1 MGQFGNVATNPAN
14 GAPQPSTIGNGAR
27 RVIAALRGRDI
38 DAEPLLLAAG
48 LRHVDWEDRAAVVS
62 AAGEAR
68 LIELA
73 AEAAEI
79 SEFGLRLAES
89 ANPRDSGL
97 LYFLLNAAPTVREI
111 ARLLTRYMSTV
122 NASIRW
128 KARLLPDGGELLELL
143 YAGLSRKR
151 LDQTTE
157 YHLGVA
163 IRHIRQ
169 ITGRCVSPTAVSFA
183 HYRMS
188 GRRDLER
195 YFNCPV
201 EFAQPADRLV
211 LSRQALDTP
220 NPSADPRLFDI
231 LEPYVER
238 AAKALDVNPESY
250 RDTVESKLY
259 RSLKSGEP
267 KVEAIA
273 PLLAV
278 SPRTL
283 ERRLAEEG
291 TSFSE
296 ILDHLRRSLA
306 LRYLEEAATGPDT
319 GLAAPRL

>member
-1 MGQFGNVATNPAN
+1 M
-14 GAPQPSTIGNGAR
+14 
-27 RVIAALRGRDI
+27 
-38 DAEPLLLAAG
+38 
-48 LRHVDWEDRAAVVS
+48 
-62 AAGEAR
+62 
-68 LIELA
+68 
-73 AEAAEI
+73 
-79 SEFGLRLAES
+79 
-89 ANPRDSGL
+89 
-97 LYFLLNAAPTVREI
+97 
-111 ARLLTRYMSTV
+111 
-122 NASIRW
+122 
-128 KARLLPDGGELLELL
+128 
-143 YAGLSRKR
+143 
-151 LDQTTE
+151 
-157 YHLGVA
+157 A

-169 ITGRCVSPTAVSFA
+169 ITGRCVSPTAVLFA

-201 EFAQPADRLV
+201 EFAQPADRFV

-231 LEPYVER
+231 LKPYVER

-306 LRYLEEAATGPDT
+306 LRYLEE
-319 GLAAPRL
+319 PRLDQTQVSQLLGYEDVGSFSQFSGAGPERPRAPFAMILGNSRCCAWPPSRRPRPRSARDDGTAAAAQAQKRTDCGVAACADLPRKRALRWEGEREMIEI